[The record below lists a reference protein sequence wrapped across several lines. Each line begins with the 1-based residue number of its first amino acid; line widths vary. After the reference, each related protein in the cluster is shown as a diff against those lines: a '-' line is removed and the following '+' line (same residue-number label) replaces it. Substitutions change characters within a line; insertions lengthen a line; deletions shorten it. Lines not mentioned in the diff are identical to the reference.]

1 MKNNKY
7 SYLYILQGFYALGW
21 EDLAASESL
30 IEAKQDKKS
39 YLLNERGHYRVI
51 KRRVLNV

>member
-7 SYLYILQGFYALGW
+7 LYLYVLQGFYLGW
-21 EDLAASESL
+21 DDLTFSESL
-30 IEAKQDKKS
+30 IEAKQDKKD